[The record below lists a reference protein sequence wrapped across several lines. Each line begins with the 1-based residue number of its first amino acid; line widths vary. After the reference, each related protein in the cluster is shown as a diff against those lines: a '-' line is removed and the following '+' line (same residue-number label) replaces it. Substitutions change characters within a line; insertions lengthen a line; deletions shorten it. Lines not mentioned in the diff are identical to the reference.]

1 MAPAA
6 KRMEKGSYRTYEAQA
21 RLLAAVVAAM
31 PDNFRFDYKTIAS
44 YLGGKST
51 ESAVEHRFR
60 PLKVQARVL
69 RLMVAKGIDPMDHP
83 VFEWRTES
91 EIQKYFGESTWEGIA
106 YQFRA
111 IKRTAD
117 TLKAAADN
125 GGDPVQAFQA
135 LLDNGT
141 IPRANIVVHTPLAPT
156 PTPKKTRPAP
166 SGSVTPAAKR
176 RKAAAVIEPESED
189 GAEDQPDIED
199 NAEAEPETKGEAEA
213 NAGLDSDGSLYQCSS
228 SDSDDDDG
236 LNDTPTKPKSVPRQ
250 TRSAQ
255 KKGSG
260 PSVPAQAAAAAPAM
274 ASKQAASASTPSKA
288 AQTGATKSTP
298 VKQHPIAPAPTGAA
312 NPTPSQP
319 LPIAPRPAVSA
330 PTSTSTGPAPS
341 FSVPARPVQRPV
353 PNDFTNPATGLPYH
367 VTPARTATTTA
378 ATSISIPAPAP
389 STAGAVNPSPTD
401 TSSTGTFRRTSVVS
415 IGSSSGATYATG
427 PNPYLSGGLLPDLI
441 NQQGLVNQ
449 IPLFHPN
456 GGDLL
461 VNQQGLVG
469 AGQDNNILQARI
481 QLQNLMIMNL
491 LNNSNNSNLPA
502 VIPAIGQQQSFM
514 SAPAIPNYLANPPI
528 STNAFSTEVPTTTAG
543 SGARSTTTTMN
554 TPTTML
560 NTSAPTATGISPFT
574 NTASATA
581 FAGSAFA
588 GAGKVDDFAAFLNFG
603 GDGEEDAGDV

>member
-1 MAPAA
+1 L
-6 KRMEKGSYRTYEAQA
+6 TI
-21 RLLAAVVAAM
+21 LTWLA
-31 PDNFRFDYKTIAS
+31 
-44 YLGGKST
+44 
-51 ESAVEHRFR
+51 
-60 PLKVQARVL
+60 
-69 RLMVAKGIDPMDHP
+69 
-83 VFEWRTES
+83 

-125 GGDPVQAFQA
+125 GEDPAQVFQA

-141 IPRANIVVHTPLAPT
+141 IPRANIVVHGPLAPS

-176 RKAAAVIEPESED
+176 HKAAAVIEPESED

-199 NAEAEPETKGEAEA
+199 NAEAEPETKGESEA
-213 NAGLDSDGSLYQCSS
+213 DADSDGSLYQCSS

-260 PSVPAQAAAAAPAM
+260 QSVPAQAAAAKLTPIQQRPAAPAM
-274 ASKQAASASTPSKA
+274 ASKQAASAPTPSKA

-312 NPTPSQP
+312 NPTASQP
-319 LPIAPRPAVSA
+319 RPIASHPAVSA
-330 PTSTSTGPAPS
+330 PASTSTGPAPS

-378 ATSISIPAPAP
+378 ATSISVPAPAP
-389 STAGAVNPSPTD
+389 STAGAVNPSPTN

-415 IGSSSGATYATG
+415 IGSSSGASEPNNSIFNPSLYAPTPSLAPIFPAYVTG
-427 PNPYLSGGLLPDLI
+427 PNPYLSDGLLPDLI

-481 QLQNLMIMNL
+481 QLQNLMVMSL

-502 VIPAIGQQQSFM
+502 VNPAMGQQQSLM
-514 SAPAIPNYLANPPI
+514 SASAIPNYLANRAI

-543 SGARSTTTTMN
+543 SGTRSTTTTMN